1 MPCDASLVYCRSE
14 QIVSKNNAKLKAAK
28 AAAGADVSAVPE
40 VADSS
45 LTKARVAIIAP
56 CRHVAFRCV
65 KALLDLHGERTA
77 QMKPFLG
84 RFSEEFGPD
93 EEEEGRPVRA
103 NGLPYPEDFTFTF
116 TGNTDDNF
124 SIGLKLSRK
133 SAKLF
138 SKLQFSDVI
147 IASPL
152 AVRMLVGEHGKG
164 ADCLASVEIA
174 VILGM
179 EMLHMQNWEHLVT
192 TMAAMNQ
199 TPASDH
205 GTDFSR
211 VRPFCLNGTH
221 LSARLHI
228 YHWAVWWCASPYVRV
243 R

>member
-1 MPCDASLVYCRSE
+1 
-14 QIVSKNNAKLKAAK
+14 
-28 AAAGADVSAVPE
+28 
-40 VADSS
+40 
-45 LTKARVAIIAP
+45 
-56 CRHVAFRCV
+56 
-65 KALLDLHGERTA
+65 
-77 QMKPFLG
+77 MKPFLG

-228 YHWAVWWCASPYVRV
+228 YHWAVWCCASPYVRT

>member
-1 MPCDASLVYCRSE
+1 MGVCAILLCCRTE

-28 AAAGADVSAVPE
+28 AAAGADISAVPE
-40 VADSS
+40 VADGS
-45 LTKARVAIIAP
+45 LTKARVVIIAP

-65 KALLDLHGERTA
+65 RTLLELHGEHTT
-77 QMKPFLG
+77 QMKSFLG

-93 EEEEGRPVRA
+93 EDGRPVRA
-103 NGLPYPEDFTFTF
+103 NGQPYPEDFTFTF

-124 SIGLKLSRK
+124 SIGLKMTRK
-133 SAKLF
+133 SVKLY

-174 VILGM
+174 VVLGV
-179 EMLHMQNWEHLVT
+179 EMLHMQNWEHLITSMV
-192 TMAAMNQ
+192 AMNQ
-199 TPASDH
+199 TPGSDH

-211 VRPFCLNGTH
+211 VRSFCLNGTQVTRTIPPR
-221 LSARLHI
+221 SFFFWKCVEQFR
-228 YHWAVWWCASPYVRV
+228 
-243 R
+243 